1 MKKRIFSIVLCMF
14 LLFSL
19 TACGDGGFTP
29 AQKAFDTK
37 VSTSVLADG
46 KVIAQNDKFSLV
58 YAADTASVN
67 IVDNATG
74 TTWDIC
80 PKSTGEVEYDS
91 FGLPIKDN
99 SFVESAL
106 QVAYM
111 DTNIR
116 GGGNS
121 SVSTFDSVVEGGRT
135 VVKEI
140 ENGVTVEYYFDGEGF
155 MIPVNYVL
163 KDDYLSISIDTTKIQ
178 ETDLRV
184 TAISIA
190 PFLNSV
196 ENNSENSYL
205 FIPSGSGA
213 LMNVNSYDEQG
224 LNYKAYVYGEDFTM
238 ENKYI
243 PTEEKEIRMPVYG
256 YKNGDKGGFS
266 IIESGAETAIIN
278 TTVGSTSYK
287 FSSIYPSFQVR
298 GYTEHEARTFNTT
311 YYANVYPE
319 NMIEATLSVRF
330 YPLMNEDANYSA
342 MADIYR
348 DYLVDEKGLTETDGD
363 KSLNVTLIG
372 GTQITKS
379 FLGVPYDTVFATT
392 TVDEASSIVS
402 ELSEKVSDLSVKLK
416 GFGATGVDIGKIG
429 GGYTVNG
436 NLGSASKLKN
446 LSSLCDDKN
455 IDLYYDYDLVRF
467 NTSGNGFSH
476 YSDSVMNSGML
487 KAEHYIADK
496 ANRGENEDQT
506 FRLLRPL
513 NFADA
518 VSKAVKQNNKWNI
531 GGISL
536 ETLTSYS
543 YSDYSDYHDTVDYNS
558 KNGFSAAVTESLKQ
572 IKENNQKLMAT
583 DANEYAA
590 IAADLVVDVP
600 TTSDNGYAFEES
612 VPFYSMVLKGYVAMA
627 GESVNLASNT
637 QKAILGSVES
647 GIALNYTVIN
657 RWDNSLIDA
666 VYPYFYST
674 VYSAVKQEIID
685 TCGELSN
692 YYQSING
699 AKIVSNTVIS
709 SGVHCTVFDNGVTV
723 YVNYNSNAVSTSAGE
738 VPAMGYV
745 ITGGA
750 A

>member
-14 LLFSL
+14 LLFGL

-29 AQKAFDTK
+29 SQKAFDTK
-37 VSTSVLADG
+37 ISTSVLADG
-46 KVIAQNDKFSLV
+46 KVIAQNDKFSLL

-67 IVDNATG
+67 MVDNATG

-91 FGLPIKDN
+91 FGLPIKEN

-111 DTNIR
+111 NTNVR

-121 SVSTFDSVVEGGRT
+121 AVTTFDSVVEGGRT

-140 ENGVTVEYYFDGEGF
+140 ENGVTVEYYFDSEGF

-213 LMNVNSYDEQG
+213 LMNVNSYNEQG
-224 LNYKAYVYGEDFTM
+224 LSYKAYVYGDDLTM

-266 IIESGAETAIIN
+266 IIESGAETAVIN
-278 TTVGSTSYK
+278 TNVGSTSYK
-287 FSSIYPSFQVR
+287 FSTIYPSFQIR

-392 TVDEASSIVS
+392 TLDEASSIIS
-402 ELSEKVSDLSVKLK
+402 ELSEKVSDISVKLK

-455 IDLYYDYDLVRF
+455 IDLYYDYDLVRYT
-467 NTSGNGFSH
+467 TSGNGFSH

-496 ANRGENEDQT
+496 ANRGVNEDQT

-513 NFADA
+513 NFANA
-518 VSKAVKQNNKWNI
+518 VSKAVKQNNKWNV

-657 RWDNSLIDA
+657 RWNNSLIDA

-685 TCGELSN
+685 TYGELSN

-709 SGVHCTVFDNGVTV
+709 SGVHCTVYDNGVTV

-738 VPAMGYV
+738 VAAMGYV

>member
-14 LLFSL
+14 LLFGL
-19 TACGDGGFTP
+19 TACGEGGFTP
-29 AQKAFDTK
+29 SQKAFDTK
-37 VSTSVLADG
+37 ISTSVLADG
-46 KVIAQNDKFSLV
+46 KVIAKNDKFSLV

-67 IVDNATG
+67 MVDNATG

-111 DTNIR
+111 DTNVR

-121 SVSTFDSVVEGGRT
+121 AVTTFDSVIEGGRT

-140 ENGVTVEYYFDGEGF
+140 ENGVTVEYYFDSEGF

-213 LMNVNSYDEQG
+213 LMNVNSYNEQG
-224 LNYKAYVYGEDFTM
+224 LSYKAYVYGDDLTM

-266 IIESGAETAIIN
+266 IIESGAETAVIN
-278 TTVGSTSYK
+278 TNVGSTSYK
-287 FSSIYPSFQVR
+287 FSTIYPSFQVR

-363 KSLNVTLIG
+363 KSLNVTLVG

-392 TVDEASSIVS
+392 TIDEASSIIS
-402 ELSEKVSDLSVKLK
+402 ELSEKVSDISVKLK

-455 IDLYYDYDLVRF
+455 IDLYYDYDLVRYT
-467 NTSGNGFSH
+467 TSGNGFSH

-496 ANRGENEDQT
+496 ANRGVNEDQT

-513 NFADA
+513 NFTNA

-627 GESVNLASNT
+627 GESVNLAANT

-657 RWDNSLIDA
+657 RWNNSLIDA

-685 TCGELSN
+685 TYGELSN

-709 SGVHCTVFDNGVTV
+709 SGVHCTVYDNGVTV

-738 VPAMGYV
+738 VAAMGYV

>member
-14 LLFSL
+14 LLFGL

-29 AQKAFDTK
+29 SQKAFDTK
-37 VSTSVLADG
+37 ISTSVLADG
-46 KVIAQNDKFSLV
+46 KVIAKNDKFSLV

-67 IVDNATG
+67 MVDNATG
-74 TTWDIC
+74 TIWDIC

-111 DTNIR
+111 DTNVR

-121 SVSTFDSVVEGGRT
+121 AVTTFDSVIEGGRT

-140 ENGVTVEYYFDGEGF
+140 ENGVTVEYYFDSEGF

-213 LMNVNSYDEQG
+213 LMNVNSYNEQG
-224 LNYKAYVYGEDFTM
+224 LSYKAYVYGDDLTM

-266 IIESGAETAIIN
+266 IIESGAETAVIN
-278 TTVGSTSYK
+278 TNVGSTSYK
-287 FSSIYPSFQVR
+287 FSTIYPSFQVR

-330 YPLMNEDANYSA
+330 YQLMNEDANYSA

-363 KSLNVTLIG
+363 KSLNVTLVG

-392 TVDEASSIVS
+392 TIDEASSIIS
-402 ELSEKVSDLSVKLK
+402 ELSEKVSDISVKLK

-446 LSSLCDDKN
+446 LSSLCYDKN
-455 IDLYYDYDLVRF
+455 IDLYYDYDLVRYT
-467 NTSGNGFSH
+467 TSGNGFSH

-496 ANRGENEDQT
+496 ANRGVNEDQT

-513 NFADA
+513 NFSNA

-558 KNGFSAAVTESLKQ
+558 KNGFSVAVTESLKQ

-657 RWDNSLIDA
+657 RWNNSLIDA

-685 TCGELSN
+685 TYGELSN

-709 SGVHCTVFDNGVTV
+709 SGVHCTVYDNGVTV

-738 VPAMGYV
+738 VAAMGYV